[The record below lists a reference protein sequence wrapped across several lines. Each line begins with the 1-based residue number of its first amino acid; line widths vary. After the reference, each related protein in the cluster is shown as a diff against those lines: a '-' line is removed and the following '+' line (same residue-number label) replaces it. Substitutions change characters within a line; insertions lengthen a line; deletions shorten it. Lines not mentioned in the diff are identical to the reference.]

1 MNNTD
6 NNAIILSD
14 EDLDQFT
21 IEGLKSQEYSIGIFF
36 FMMAGIILFAV
47 VVYKFA
53 RDAYKDG
60 KRNGEKGMR
69 KGEVVLF
76 AWLIFGLICAV
87 IYGAAQLLFGQ
98 LI

>member
-14 EDLDQFT
+14 EELDQFT
-21 IEGLKSQEYSIGIFF
+21 IEGLKSQEYSVGIFF

-53 RDAYKDG
+53 RDSYK
-60 KRNGEKGMR
+60 EGMR
-69 KGEVVLF
+69 KGEVAMF

>member
-1 MNNTD
+1 MKNTD

-14 EDLDQFT
+14 EELDQFT
-21 IEGLKSQEYSIGIFF
+21 IEGLKSQEYSVGIFF
-36 FMMAGIILFAV
+36 FMMAGIVLFAV

-53 RDAYKDG
+53 REAH
-60 KRNGEKGMR
+60 NEGMR
-69 KGEVVLF
+69 KGEVALF